1 MHTITASNATTA
13 QPRAARPY
21 GLILY
26 FVAAYAWQW
35 LCLFISYLMVRG
47 QITLP
52 VPHELIDTIGA
63 LSPLLAAIG
72 VTAYESGGTGVRAHR
87 RKVNRKRVPFQSMLL
102 SCGRPQPRWLAR
114 AASG

>member
-1 MHTITASNATTA
+1 MQTITASSATTA
-13 QPRAARPY
+13 QPRAARRY

-35 LCLFISYLMVRG
+35 LCLFISFLMVHG

-63 LSPLLAAIG
+63 LSPLLAALG
-72 VTAYESGGTGVRAHR
+72 VATYESGGAGVRALLR
-87 RKVNRKRVPFQSMLL
+87 QVLRWRV
-102 SCGRPQPRWLAR
+102 RPRWYAIALGGPLLLAF
-114 AASG
+114 

>member
-1 MHTITASNATTA
+1 MKETIMQTIAPASVTTA

-35 LCLFISYLMVRG
+35 LCLFLSFLMAHG
-47 QITLP
+47 QVTLP

-72 VTAYESGGTGVRAHR
+72 VTAYEAGGAGVRA
-87 RKVNRKRVPFQSMLL
+87 LL
-102 SCGRPQPRWLAR
+102 RQALRWRIRPRWYAVAL
-114 AASG
+114 GGPL

>member
-1 MHTITASNATTA
+1 MQTITAWSATLA

-47 QITLP
+47 QVSLP
-52 VPHELIDTIGA
+52 APHE
-63 LSPLLAAIG
+63 S
-72 VTAYESGGTGVRAHR
+72 
-87 RKVNRKRVPFQSMLL
+87 
-102 SCGRPQPRWLAR
+102 
-114 AASG
+114 